1 MAIAFAREA
10 HGRCQPALVGLSY
23 QLEALRFDSNH
34 RTQNKDIGD
43 RC

>member
-1 MAIAFAREA
+1 MAIAFAREGVA
-10 HGRCQPALVGLSY
+10 GVAIAARGAGVTEGS
-23 QLEALRFDSNH
+23 LRFDSNH